1 MMNPTEN
8 RDRITARVSQP
19 IATKLQAA
27 ADLMGA
33 TLNQFLVQAAL
44 EKANY
49 VIEHEQTIRYSLE
62 DAALFLTML
71 DAPSELNPAL
81 ERAFERR
88 KTKADNAKRTYTIER
103 ST

>member
-1 MMNPTEN
+1 MNPTES

-19 IATKLQAA
+19 IATRLQVA

-44 EKANY
+44 EKANS

-71 DAPSELNPAL
+71 DAPSEPNSTLVK
-81 ERAFERR
+81 AFERR
-88 KTKADNAKRTYTIER
+88 KAKVENGNRTNTIER
-103 ST
+103 SS